1 MEVLCKQ
8 LYEATEPTERTAA
21 EKALVDFSDRP
32 DCLQKCL
39 MLLEQGTVSDFAKNF
54 FEIVNFT
61 VELYSRHLFLDCLRS
76 TCCCYNV
83 NKINFK
89 TVCRGIRWRTCATA
103 LVSLPHHKNVFRNE
117 SIISFFRKLF
127 IESFSNTV
135 KITRFCCIVFMSSK
149 MIQKQNIKQKLFCI
163 KKFI

>member
-1 MEVLCKQ
+1 MSSNQQHEVSCIIVKFYFTCIAVKNRENLCFFLTKQFQYLEVLCKQ

-54 FEIVNFT
+54 SKIINFT

-89 TVCRGIRWRTCATA
+89 TVCRGIR
-103 LVSLPHHKNVFRNE
+103 
-117 SIISFFRKLF
+117 
-127 IESFSNTV
+127 
-135 KITRFCCIVFMSSK
+135 
-149 MIQKQNIKQKLFCI
+149 
-163 KKFI
+163 